1 VSERS
6 NAGRNEIRLIL
17 ADDQLLMREGLKQ
30 LLAGKKGFTVVAEAA
45 DAREALNV
53 ATNFQPDVLLLNVR
67 LPHLPESQG
76 LQHLNCQRG
85 TGVIIYSLYPEDLPL
100 ARSLH
105 CGAGGFLSVDSSS
118 AEMIEAIRTA
128 ASGGQY
134 IAASLQERARTVPE

>member
-6 NAGRNEIRLIL
+6 NAGRSEIRIIL

-45 DAREALNV
+45 DAREALNL
-53 ATNFQPDVLLLNVR
+53 AANFQPEVLLLNVR
-67 LPHLPESQG
+67 LPLLQGSEG
-76 LQHLNCQRG
+76 LQHLNGQRR
-85 TGVIIYSLYPEDLPL
+85 TGIIIYSLYPEDLPL

-128 ASGGQY
+128 ASGGRY
-134 IAASLQERARTVPE
+134 VAASLQASARTVPE